1 MVTNYTTTGKKKT
14 LESRK
19 PLRCSEENTEVFKLV
34 TLKKTL
40 SIMFT
45 LFYQAFFRDVSA
57 Q

>member
-1 MVTNYTTTGKKKT
+1 MVTNYTTGKKKT

-40 SIMFT
+40 SVMFT
-45 LFYQAFFRDVSA
+45 LFYQAFFRDVSV

>member
-1 MVTNYTTTGKKKT
+1 MVTNYTTTGKKKS
-14 LESRK
+14 LESR
-19 PLRCSEENTEVFKLV
+19 NTEVFKLE

-40 SIMFT
+40 NVMFT